1 MRRLTVV
8 LLFFTLLGAPSAA
21 FSGEL
26 RREFERELAADGFAT
41 DDAGLRALVRF
52 EEAPED
58 ARSKA
63 ALLLALR
70 GVKEAG
76 EDVRA
81 ALATLPSSSSE
92 RTAMATA
99 LAYLDPVRYEP
110 VIVEIAGQVD
120 LRHRVNLA
128 ASLSEQGRFA
138 LYPVLVSAALEAGDW
153 QTPHTALWTL
163 VQLAKRPPAV
173 PLDPDPFRVILGE
186 VTAQRASGS
195 QANRPAAAGI
205 RLEAVSAVPEVLCHT
220 SNEERA
226 VAALTALRG
235 AAGSD
240 PASEVREAAAAGL
253 ETLADGLLIGRW
265 PPYCGDPGESLST
278 HLRVR
283 GRPVDDENLRA
294 LLRSPREPVEYRVAA
309 ARLLGFRGVAAAA
322 PDLRAALLG
331 SGFPDRDLAI
341 LAHALLRLGGA
352 ESVKIVVE
360 TAARL
365 KDPTLKFYLA
375 QDLAG
380 RGEPALYD
388 LLLVGVAKGNPVERH
403 FALSAVA
410 ALAER
415 VEAGRLTPSPVRV
428 LIGQLTEGQ
437 PPLRVA
443 ASRGLAGARY
453 ATEKL
458 RGEAVQALRKAAA
471 GDPALDV
478 KQAAAEAIKALEERL
493 RDPRVEGE
501 R

>member
-8 LLFFTLLGAPSAA
+8 LVALTLLGAPSAA
-21 FSGEL
+21 FSSEL
-26 RREFERELAADGFAT
+26 SRAFERELAADGFAT
-41 DDAGLRALVRF
+41 DDAGLRALVRS
-52 EEAPED
+52 ESAPED

-63 ALLLALR
+63 AMLLGYR

-92 RTAMATA
+92 RTPMATA
-99 LAYLDPVRYEP
+99 LSYLDPVRYEP
-110 VIVEIAGQVD
+110 VIVETAGQVD
-120 LRHRVNLA
+120 LQNRVYLA
-128 ASLSEQGRFA
+128 ASLARQGRFA

-153 QTPHTALWTL
+153 LTPHTALWNL
-163 VQLAKRPPAV
+163 VQLAKFPPAV

-186 VTAQRASGS
+186 VTAQRGTAPGE
-195 QANRPAAAGI
+195 NRPAAARI
-205 RLEAVSAVPEVLCHT
+205 RLEAVLAVPDVLCQVP
-220 SNEERA
+220 SEERA
-226 VAALTALRG
+226 AAALTALRG
-235 AAGSD
+235 AAESD
-240 PASEVREAAAAGL
+240 PASEVREAAAVGL
-253 ETLADGLLIGRW
+253 DTMLDGLLIGRW
-265 PPYCGDPGESLST
+265 LPYCADPGESLSINF
-278 HLRVR
+278 RVH
-283 GRPVDDENLRA
+283 GRPYDDESLRA
-294 LLRSPREPVEYRVAA
+294 LLRSPREPVEDRVTA
-309 ARLLGFRGVAAAA
+309 ARLLAFRGVTGAA
-322 PDLRAALLG
+322 PDVRAALLG
-331 SGFPDRDLAI
+331 SAFPDRDLAI

-352 ESVKIVVE
+352 EAVKTVVE

-365 KDPTLKFYLA
+365 KEPTLKFYLA

-380 RGEPALYD
+380 KGEPALYD
-388 LLLVGVAKGNPVERH
+388 LLLGGLAKGSPVERLV
-403 FALSAVA
+403 ALSAVG

-415 VEAGRLTPSPVRV
+415 VEAGRLTPSPVRI
-428 LIGQLTEGQ
+428 LIGQLAAGQ
-437 PPLRVA
+437 APLRVA

-458 RGEAVQALRKAAA
+458 RGEAVQALRKAAE